1 MLLAYCLQKK
11 VFSKKYWNTEK
22 SSRVKIV
29 ILTVLQLSFFILII
43 EGTGKNLFA
52 VNLLN

>member
-22 SSRVKIV
+22 SSRVKTV
-29 ILTVLQLSFFILII
+29 ILTVLQLSFFLII